1 MPRVGILPS
10 CCHQN
15 CPSRPSIHPE
25 SQLAIRRVRRLRRPR
40 QLRRLRRL
48 SREGDKVRVCQ
59 LIDEAERHA
68 RVLQH
73 VVEREVLDQVV
84 GRVDVVVAE
93 LKG

>member
-25 SQLAIRRVRRLRRPR
+25 SQLAIRRVRRLS
-40 QLRRLRRL
+40 LLESNEVGVGEL
-48 SREGDKVRVCQ
+48 V
-59 LIDEAERHA
+59 DEAERHA

-73 VVEREVLDQVV
+73 VVKREVLDQVV